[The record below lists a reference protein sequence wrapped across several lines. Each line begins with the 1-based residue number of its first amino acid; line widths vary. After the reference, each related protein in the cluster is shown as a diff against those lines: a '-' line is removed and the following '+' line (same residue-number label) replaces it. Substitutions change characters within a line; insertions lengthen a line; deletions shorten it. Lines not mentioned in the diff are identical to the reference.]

1 MSKHAID
8 VLQNLDR
15 HILVTG
21 VAGSGKTT
29 LLAELR
35 IVDSDTRYYNFPD
48 LNAGKQ
54 CWELCDDNF
63 DDFDF
68 LNTPERTLILDG
80 VTAGD
85 TSGNS
90 KVLHF
95 IRTARKHGKRLV
107 VVAYPTDAMMQ
118 FKPLFGAVITLSGGF
133 KSERNCTVELLS

>member
-1 MSKHAID
+1 MRQHAID
-8 VLQNLDR
+8 VLQNLDS

-21 VAGSGKTT
+21 DSGSGKTT

-35 IVDSDTRYYNFPD
+35 MVDGDSRYYHFPD
-48 LNAGKQ
+48 LNTGKKR
-54 CWELCDDNF
+54 WELCDDNF

-85 TSGNS
+85 ASGNA

-95 IRTARKHGKRLV
+95 IRTARKHGKRLI
-107 VVAYPTDAMMQ
+107 VVAYPTDVMQ
-118 FKPLFGAVITLSGGF
+118 LKPLFGAVITLSRGF
-133 KSERNCTVELLS
+133 KGDRTCAVELLS

>member
-1 MSKHAID
+1 MRQLAID
-8 VLQNLDR
+8 VLQNLDS

-21 VAGSGKTT
+21 DSGSGKTT

-35 IVDSDTRYYNFPD
+35 MVDGDSRYYHFPD
-48 LNAGKQ
+48 LNIGKKR
-54 CWELCDDNF
+54 WELCDDNF

-85 TSGNS
+85 ASGNS

-95 IRTARKHGKRLV
+95 VRTARKHGKRLI
-107 VVAYPTDAMMQ
+107 VVAYPTDVMQ
-118 FKPLFGAVITLSGGF
+118 LKPLFGAVITLSGGF
-133 KSERNCTVELLS
+133 NERTYAVEILS